1 VNETI
6 VTVVGNVVTEPQ
18 MRATSSGK
26 VFLSFRIASTE
37 RRFLREPGA
46 WRDGETF
53 FLGVTAWRALAE
65 NAANSLGKGDPV
77 IVRGRLRS
85 VEWERDGLRR
95 SAFEVEAYEIGH
107 DLSRGRTVFS
117 KPPRV
122 SPDRDDADVVLEQ
135 TATSAAGPASS
146 AGAADHVDPGEVVS
160 PSAA

>member
-6 VTVVGNVVTEPQ
+6 VTVVGNVVSEPQ

-77 IVRGRLRS
+77 IVRGRLRA
-85 VEWERDGLRR
+85 VEWEREGLRR
-95 SAFEVEAYEIGH
+95 TAFEVEAYEIGH

-135 TATSAAGPASS
+135 SEAGELAEAGGVPTPDDAESVPAA
-146 AGAADHVDPGEVVS
+146 
-160 PSAA
+160 